1 VEYLL
6 ENIVDPK
13 GVKGRKFGETTNRL
27 DDTKSALT
35 LNMTSHVTFPFTSAY
50 AIDRAWLTV
59 YFMAVATML
68 LSAISS
74 LFVRTRC
81 RAPVILGFASSLI
94 SDSMYFAHYGVYNN
108 STEDGSE
115 RSKRLGKL
123 KVMVANV
130 RVEPKDRDKIA
141 FAPAELGER
150 IEKGRWCD

>member
-1 VEYLL
+1 
-6 ENIVDPK
+6 
-13 GVKGRKFGETTNRL
+13 VKGGKFGETTNRL

-94 SDSMYFAHYGVYNN
+94 RDSMYFAHYGVYNN

-123 KVMVANV
+123 
-130 RVEPKDRDKIA
+130 
-141 FAPAELGER
+141 
-150 IEKGRWCD
+150 